1 MQAREFQEVTLFFPQ
16 EANLKRNFDIDPRWE
31 LISESAVAAIYR
43 KLLREEDFCVKEKN
57 L

>member
-16 EANLKRNFDIDPRWE
+16 EANLKRNFDKDPRWE

-43 KLLREEDFCVKEKN
+43 KLLREDFCVKEKN